1 MQVEPIFFIIDD
13 FSSYPSDTSQ
23 GGNFSAINYLDSGS
37 TDLQVSLYDY
47 GVADGIEGFHNV
59 TALYDNYETS
69 SSTGFSIDATTGS
82 GKKTQQIDV
91 YDSFGETSAASQ
103 YEHGDFVYQVF
114 EDYLD
119 TEFHDSVHVVLIDWQ
134 VQR

>member
-13 FSSYPSDTSQ
+13 FSSYPSDTGQ
-23 GGNFSAINYLDSGS
+23 GGNFSPINYLDLGS

-91 YDSFGETSAASQ
+91 LTPLGSPALPTNMSTAILFIR
-103 YEHGDFVYQVF
+103 
-114 EDYLD
+114 YLK
-119 TEFHDSVHVVLIDWQ
+119 II
-134 VQR
+134 